1 MKGNPADIRGLAEDL
16 DLCRSNHKDALHH
29 NPDLDADLMKLAREA
44 HARWAQVVE
53 VPHGFD
59 KNGDLKP

>member
-16 DLCRSNHKDALHH
+16 GLCRSNHKDALKH
-29 NPDLDADLMKLAREA
+29 NPDLAADLLKLAVKT
-44 HARWAQVVE
+44 HDRWASMLE
-53 VPHGFD
+53 APAGFD